1 MTPKR
6 KRKLAILVFSITCLG
21 SAVGLLLYA
30 LSENI
35 NYFYAPMELVAGKV
49 KPETYIR
56 AGGLVVPGSVQRDSS
71 TLKVS
76 FDITDGSAQVQV
88 LYEGILPDLFQEGQ
102 GVVAEGRWHQNQ
114 KFYASTIIAKHD
126 ENYMPPEVSD
136 ALKKAHEA
144 GKDKL
149 GTPTTDSS
157 YY

>member
-6 KRKLAILVFSITCLG
+6 KRKLAILMFSITCLG

-35 NYFYAPMELVAGKV
+35 NYFYAPMDLVAGKV

-56 AGGLVVPGSVQRDSS
+56 AGGLVVPGSLERDQS

-76 FDITDGSAQVQV
+76 FDITDGSEQVQV

-102 GVVAEGRWHQNQ
+102 GVVAEGRWHQDQ

-126 ENYMPPEVSD
+126 ENYMPPEVSE
-136 ALKKAHEA
+136 ALKKGHASGNA
-144 GKDKL
+144 KL
-149 GTPTTDSS
+149 GIPQTPSG
-157 YY
+157 Y